1 MCEAHFEN
9 QILDYATRKILVRNA
24 QPASLEESKYN
35 NFPRDDQQRT
45 LRDFEHVD
53 LDEEDDDYADG
64 KCFVF
69 ELIIFQYFVN
79 LLVSVFIDV
88 DEEYLKGLTPQVI
101 ITKTEPTF
109 ENDDPDNSMSFT
121 GGDYNDCK

>member
-24 QPASLEESKYN
+24 QPAALEESKYN

-64 KCFVF
+64 KRF
-69 ELIIFQYFVN
+69 L
-79 LLVSVFIDV
+79 S
-88 DEEYLKGLTPQVI
+88 LK
-101 ITKTEPTF
+101 
-109 ENDDPDNSMSFT
+109 
-121 GGDYNDCK
+121 C